1 MGQFFLGESDEL
13 VKFLSELA
21 AMSDNLRTQ
30 ALQISRLLHSFL
42 QNAEVHSRR
51 LPIGA
56 SMQKSQELLCILEH
70 DFSLDSFRPARA
82 TPGLTVRQFQNRCAK
97 LRSKCAK
104 LQKEL
109 QLVKGEKLSGRVQ
122 KVWCLRTGLSPPN
135 IAPQSLVE
143 LCKDF
148 GIEHD
153 KVISRP
159 YITQVRDAFCE
170 IIKKSNASELALA
183 VRALHV
189 PETCKTI

>member
-1 MGQFFLGESDEL
+1 MSQIVLIPRSLGFMDLSLQSCSHFGAVFFSEIDEL
-13 VKFLSELA
+13 VNSCHLSELA

-135 IAPQSLVE
+135 IAPQSLVWDRTRQGHFE
-143 LCKDF
+143 TVY
-148 GIEHD
+148 HPS
-153 KVISRP
+153 SRC
-159 YITQVRDAFCE
+159 I
-170 IIKKSNASELALA
+170 L
-183 VRALHV
+183 
-189 PETCKTI
+189 